1 MFKYVLI
8 QLCPYNDPEDDDNKD
23 PTITSFYEGDSYAFT
38 FETPEAAMEYLI
50 NHERNP
56 EYWYIAEIKF
66 EARSPKPKLTL
77 IEV

>member
-8 QLCPYNDPEDDDNKD
+8 QLCPYDDPEDADNED
-23 PTITSFYEGDSYAFT
+23 PTMTEFCDTDSYAFT
-38 FETPEAAMEYLI
+38 FETPEAAMEYLLENAI
-50 NHERNP
+50 KP

-66 EARSPKPKLTL
+66 EARAPKPKLTL

>member
-8 QLCPYNDPEDDDNKD
+8 QLCPYDDPEDADNED
-23 PTITSFYEGDSYAFT
+23 PRITEFCDNDSYALT

-50 NHERNP
+50 NRERNP

-66 EARSPKPKLTL
+66 EARALKPKLTL